1 MKSNLLSVFITVFA
15 IIFVPIGC
23 LSAENEPPK
32 EDSISV
38 SASVQNIKSDK
49 TYFKIYRT
57 DSKKIEKIQVSDY
70 LCGVLAAEM
79 PATYEKEALKAQVV
93 AAYTFAL
100 YKAERT
106 TEDYDITDNHKTDQA
121 FTPLESAAEK
131 WGDKASEYTAIIKS
145 AVASVSGMYLTY
157 ENKTALTV
165 YHAISSGK
173 TANCN
178 EVWQKDMPYLIS
190 VDSSFD
196 KTAPNYISTV
206 SLSEQELKEKLK
218 DFITFSGAP
227 QDFFKDINKSESGRI
242 TTVKICNTEITGADL
257 QKALSLRSA
266 NFDIT
271 FENSTFTF
279 TVYGY
284 GHGVGMSQN
293 GANVM
298 AKQGSDFKEILYHY
312 YPGTKIKT

>member
-1 MKSNLLSVFITVFA
+1 MKSKLLFVITTVFSIVFLPICCLSVQSSPPANEIE
-15 IIFVPIGC
+15 I
-23 LSAENEPPK
+23 SANAQK
-32 EDSISV
+32 
-38 SASVQNIKSDK
+38 IKAEK
-49 TYFKIYRT
+49 TYFKVYRT
-57 DSKKIEKIQVSDY
+57 ESKKIEKISVSDY
-70 LCGVLAAEM
+70 LCGVLASEM
-79 PATYEKEALKAQVV
+79 PVSYEKEALKAQAV

-100 YKAERT
+100 YRAEHT
-106 TEDYDITDNHKTDQA
+106 SKEYDVTDNYKTDQA
-121 FTPLESAAEK
+121 FTPLEEIAEK
-131 WGDKASEYTAIIKS
+131 WGDNASEYTAIIKS
-145 AVASVSGMYLTY
+145 AVASVSGMYLSY
-157 ENKTALTV
+157 DNQTALTV

-178 EVWQKDMPYLIS
+178 EVWQKDIPYLVS

-227 QDFFKDINKSESGRI
+227 QDFFKDINKSESGRVA
-242 TTVKICNTEITGADL
+242 TVKICNSEITGGDI

-271 FENSTFTF
+271 FQNDTFTF

-293 GANVM
+293 GANAM
-298 AKQGSDFKEILYHY
+298 AKQGSDFEEILYHY
-312 YPGTKIKT
+312 YPGTEIKT

>member
-1 MKSNLLSVFITVFA
+1 MKSNLLTVIITVFA

-23 LSAENEPPK
+23 ISAQKEPVK
-32 EDSISV
+32 EINV
-38 SASVQNIKSDK
+38 SANVQNIKSDK
-49 TYFKIYRT
+49 TFFNLYRT
-57 DSKKIEKIQVSDY
+57 ETKKTEKIQVSDY

-79 PATYEKEALKAQVV
+79 PATYEKEALKAQAV

-100 YKAERT
+100 YRSEHT
-106 TEDYDITDNHKTDQA
+106 TNDYDVTDDHKTDQA
-121 FTPLESAAEK
+121 FTPLEEAAEK
-131 WGDKASEYTAIIKS
+131 WGDNAAEYTAIIKS

-157 ENKTALTV
+157 ENETALTV

-178 EVWQKDMPYLIS
+178 EVWKKDIPYLVS

-196 KTAPNYISTV
+196 KTSPSFISTL
-206 SLSEQELKEKLK
+206 SLSEEELKEKLK
-218 DFITFSGAP
+218 DLVAFSGAP
-227 QDFFKDINKSESGRI
+227 QDYFKSLNKSESGRVS
-242 TTVKICNTEITGADL
+242 TLKICNTEFTGADI

-271 FENSTFTF
+271 FSDGAFTF

-293 GANVM
+293 GANAM
-298 AKQGSDFKEILYHY
+298 AKQGSDFGEILYHY
-312 YPGTKIKT
+312 FPGTKIKT

>member
-1 MKSNLLSVFITVFA
+1 MKSNLLIVIITVFA
-15 IIFVPIGC
+15 IIFLPISC
-23 LSAENEPPK
+23 ISAKVEPSKSAP
-32 EDSISV
+32 V
-38 SASVQNIKSDK
+38 SATNDNIKADK
-49 TYFKIYRT
+49 KFFKVYRT
-57 DSKKIEKIQVSDY
+57 ESEKIEKISVNDY

-79 PATYEKEALKAQVV
+79 PASFEKEALKAQAV

-100 YKAERT
+100 YKSEQK
-106 TEDYDITDNHKTDQA
+106 EQDFDITDDHKTDQSYL
-121 FTPLESAAEK
+121 PLEQAQKK
-131 WGDKASEYTAIIKS
+131 WGDKAAEYTAVIKS

-157 ENKTALTV
+157 QNKTALTV

-178 EVWQKDMPYLIS
+178 EVWQKDIPYLVS

-196 KTAPNYISTV
+196 KTSPNYISTV
-206 SLSEQELKEKLK
+206 TLSVAELTSKIK
-218 DFITFSGAP
+218 DLAEISGEVKNYFS
-227 QDFFKDINKSESGRI
+227 DIKKSDSGR
-242 TTVKICNTEITGADL
+242 VKSLKLCSKEVTGSDI

-266 NFDIT
+266 NFDVS
-271 FENSTFTF
+271 FENDTFTF

-293 GANVM
+293 GANAM
-298 AKQGSDFKEILYHY
+298 AMQGSSFKEILFHY

>member
-1 MKSNLLSVFITVFA
+1 MKSNLLTVIITVFT
-15 IIFVPIGC
+15 IIFVPISC
-23 LSAENEPPK
+23 ISAQKEPAK
-32 EDSISV
+32 EIGV
-38 SASVQNIKSDK
+38 SANVQNVKSDK
-49 TYFKIYRT
+49 TFFNLYRT
-57 DSKKIEKIQVSDY
+57 ETKETEKIQVSDY

-79 PATYEKEALKAQVV
+79 PATYEKEALKAQAV

-106 TEDYDITDNHKTDQA
+106 TENYDITDDHKTDQA
-121 FTPLESAAEK
+121 FVPLSQAAEK
-131 WGDKASEYTAIIKS
+131 WGDNAAEYTAVIKS
-145 AVASVSGMYLTY
+145 AVAAVSGMYLSY
-157 ENKTALTV
+157 ENEIALTV

-178 EVWQKDMPYLIS
+178 EVWEKRIPYLVS

-196 KTAPNYISTV
+196 KTSPNYISTL
-206 SLSEQELKEKLK
+206 SLSEGELKEKLK
-218 DFITFSGAP
+218 DLVTFSGTP
-227 QDFFKDINKSESGRI
+227 QNFFTDLNKSDSGRVC
-242 TTVKICNTEITGADL
+242 TLKICNTEFAGADI

-266 NFDIT
+266 NFDVA
-271 FENSTFTF
+271 FSDGAFTF

-293 GANVM
+293 GANAM
-298 AKQGSDFKEILYHY
+298 AKQGSSFKEILYHY

>member
-1 MKSNLLSVFITVFA
+1 MKSNLLTVIITVFA

-23 LSAENEPPK
+23 ISAQKEPVK
-32 EDSISV
+32 DINV
-38 SASVQNIKSDK
+38 SANVQNIKSDK
-49 TYFKIYRT
+49 TFFYIYRT
-57 DSKKIEKIQVSDY
+57 KTKKTEKIQVSDY

-79 PATYEKEALKAQVV
+79 PATYEKEALKAQAV

-100 YKAERT
+100 YKAEHSN
-106 TEDYDITDNHKTDQA
+106 ENYDITDDHKTDQA
-121 FTPLESAAEK
+121 FIPLDDAAEK
-131 WGDKASEYTAIIKS
+131 WGDNAAEYTAVIKS

-157 ENKTALTV
+157 QDKTALTV

-178 EVWQKDMPYLIS
+178 EVWKKEIPYLVS

-196 KTAPNYISTV
+196 KTSQSFISTL
-206 SLSEQELKEKLK
+206 SLSEDELKEKLK
-218 DFITFSGAP
+218 DLVAFSGIP
-227 QDFFKDINKSESGRI
+227 QEYFKDLNKSESGRVC
-242 TTVKICNTEITGADL
+242 TLKICNKEVSGADL
-257 QKALSLRSA
+257 QAALSLRSA

-271 FENSTFTF
+271 FSDGTFTF

-293 GANVM
+293 GANAM
-298 AKQGSDFKEILYHY
+298 AMQGSSFKEILYHY